1 MRASSIAERI
11 DTLVMVLTTVVPG
24 STAALRGSRATGTD
38 DAYSDVDLA
47 WQVGSRGDR
56 ALAALPDALETVG
69 PVESLRLDPDD
80 AGNRDRRLV
89 FVRFAGWTLFE
100 RVDLEV
106 SGTFGSDPT
115 WVRPWSPAESA
126 LMNAVAAVKAVRRG
140 HGDVDGLL
148 ERGAARVGATA
159 PVGTATERIAAL
171 AEAAVRADPA
181 QRTLAAQVLAL
192 VR

>member
-1 MRASSIAERI
+1 MRASSLADHI
-11 DTLVMVLTTVVPG
+11 DTLVAALATVVPG
-24 STAALRGSRATGTD
+24 STAALRGSRAIGTD
-38 DAYSDVDLA
+38 DVYSDVDLA
-47 WQVGSRGDR
+47 WQVGSHGDE
-56 ALAALPDALETVG
+56 ALAALPDALGTVG
-69 PVESLRLDPDD
+69 AVESLRLDPVDT
-80 AGNRDRRLV
+80 DRRLV

-106 SGTFGSDPT
+106 SGTFGSDPA
-115 WVRPWSPAESA
+115 WARPWSPAESA

-159 PVGTATERIAAL
+159 PVGTVTERIAAL

-181 QRTLAAQVLAL
+181 QRTLATRVLAL
-192 VR
+192 MR